1 MAKTLGSTN
10 LRVGAN
16 IGPLKAALKTASAK
30 LRRFGST
37 AKKVGGTLSRGL
49 SAPIAL
55 IGVSSVKVFADFES
69 EMSKVKAV
77 SGATAEQ
84 LKMLTAN
91 AKNLG
96 STTVFTARDVASL
109 QVEFAKLGFT
119 ASEIDKVTE
128 STLYLAQASGSD
140 LARAAE
146 VAGATLRGFGL
157 EAEETGRV
165 TDVMALSFASSALD
179 MESFADSMK
188 YVAPVA
194 NSVGISIEETTA
206 MLQLLSNANI
216 KGSMAGTAMK
226 KIIGEL
232 GSTSDGVAGAIKK
245 LAKEGIQLAD
255 AKDEVGERAQA
266 ALLVLA
272 NGIDTVDGLTDALV
286 NSTGAAKRMGQEM
299 TDNTAGAFKILRS
312 AIEGAQIEIGESITK
327 NQTFKGILEGLTKT
341 LGRITKHITEMT
353 DAEQFNAVAL
363 AALTTAIPIL
373 ILAVGSLTVA
383 FGSLTAA
390 MGPVAIAI
398 TGVAIAYALIKK
410 SISETDQVIKDSLL
424 NENTAESIKLI
435 KEQLAVTQY
444 QLKRAKEWAAEQPK
458 NASHRRLVLRLQE
471 EEINLKNA
479 LIFIGDKESSKRKGW
494 ADAEAEHAR
503 EYKERIENEKT
514 LKSAHAATTV
524 ELNKKNTAYQVLT
537 TTLEQMAGLKLAPL
551 AHELDSTMDRMDRM
565 IVGTKELN
573 IAVSEAINQM
583 ALDTIVGMAEI
594 GGAIM
599 VGEASFR
606 DMGKFVLGQFSSLLK
621 QLGTMMIE
629 YGMAAEGFK
638 AALALGP
645 LGGGLAIAAGIALL
659 AVSGAIS
666 AKMKSASETNIP
678 ALAEGGIVT
687 GPTLALIGEGRESE
701 AVIPLSKLDNMMGS
715 NSGAVTVYGKISGQ
729 DILLSSEKASRTR
742 SRYRGF

>member
-1 MAKTLGSTN
+1 MARTLGSTN

-30 LRRFGST
+30 LKRFGST

-49 SAPIAL
+49 SAPIAI
-55 IGVSSVKVFADFES
+55 IGATSVKVFADFES

-77 SGATAEQ
+77 SGATADQ
-84 LKMLTAN
+84 LKMLTEN

-128 STLYLAQASGSD
+128 STLFLAQASGSD

-179 MESFADSMK
+179 MEAFAESMK
-188 YVAPVA
+188 YVAPIA
-194 NSVGISIEETTA
+194 NAAGIGIEETTA
-206 MLQLLSNANI
+206 MLELLANAGI

-272 NGIDTVDGLTDALV
+272 NGIDTVDGLTDSLL
-286 NSTGAAKRMGQEM
+286 NSQGAAKAMGEEM
-299 TDNTAGAFKILRS
+299 TDNTAGAFKILKS
-312 AIEGAQIEIGESITK
+312 ALEGAQIELGENIA
-327 NQTFKGILEGLTKT
+327 NNEIFKGILESLTKT
-341 LGRITKHITEMT
+341 VGKITKHIEGMT

-363 AALTTAIPIL
+363 AGIVAVVPLLISAI
-373 ILAVGSLTVA
+373 GSLAIA

-398 TGVAIAYALIKK
+398 AAVAGAYALIRK
-410 SISETDQVIKDSLL
+410 SVNETDKAIKDALL
-424 NENTAESIKLI
+424 NESTKESTKLL
-435 KEQLAVTQY
+435 EDQLAVVRKSLATSEKWAKRYPKNIQY
-444 QLKRAKEWAAEQPK
+444 QKQVNQLTKEE
-458 NASHRRLVLRLQE
+458 NDLQE
-471 EEINLKNA
+471 A
-479 LIFIGDKESSKRKGW
+479 LITIGDQLSAKKKGW

-503 EYKERIENEKT
+503 ERKENITKINEAH
-514 LKSAHAATTV
+514 SATV
-524 ELNKKNTAYQVLT
+524 IRLGEVNKAYQNVSLQAADALHRLGQKFIEIEANALSFHSTANEGMKQAIDLTNGLALEFSTNLGNAIAGAIIHGESFSSSFITSLKAMAAQLIATIALVAILATLLVIATGGLGGLSFQSVLT
-537 TTLEQMAGLKLAPL
+537 GMK
-551 AHELDSTMDRMDRM
+551 
-565 IVGTKELN
+565 
-573 IAVSEAINQM
+573 AVSK
-583 ALDTIVGMAEI
+583 
-594 GGAIM
+594 
-599 VGEASFR
+599 S
-606 DMGKFVLGQFSSLLK
+606 
-621 QLGTMMIE
+621 
-629 YGMAAEGFK
+629 
-638 AALALGP
+638 
-645 LGGGLAIAAGIALL
+645 AGIA
-659 AVSGAIS
+659 V
-666 AKMKSASETNIP
+666 P
-678 ALAEGGIVT
+678 FLAEGGIVT
-687 GPTLALIGEGRESE
+687 GPTLAMIGEGRESE

>member
-49 SAPIAL
+49 SAPIAI
-55 IGVSSVKVFADFES
+55 IGATSVKVFADFES

-91 AKNLG
+91 AKQLG

-157 EAEETGRV
+157 DAEETGRV

-179 MESFADSMK
+179 MEAFAESMK
-188 YVAPVA
+188 YVAPIA
-194 NSVGISIEETTA
+194 NAAGIGIEETTA
-206 MLQLLSNANI
+206 MLELLANAGI

-232 GSTSDGVAGAIKK
+232 GSTSEGVAGAIKK

-272 NGIDTVDGLTDALV
+272 NGIDTVDGLTDALL
-286 NSTGAAKRMGQEM
+286 NSSGAAKTMGQEM
-299 TDNTAGAFKILRS
+299 TDNTAGAFKILKS
-312 AIEGAQIEIGESITK
+312 AIEGAQIELGENIAK
-327 NQTFKGILEGLTKT
+327 NKIFKGILESLTKT
-341 LGRITKHITEMT
+341 LGKITDHIKGMT

-363 AALTTAIPIL
+363 AGIVAVVPLVISAI
-373 ILAVGSLTVA
+373 GSLTLA
-383 FGSLTAA
+383 FGTLTAA

-398 TGVAIAYALIKK
+398 AAVAGAYALIRK
-410 SISETDQVIKDSLL
+410 SVNETDKAIKNALL
-424 NENTAESIKLI
+424 NENTKESTKLL
-435 KEQLAVTQY
+435 EDQLAVVQKSLANSMKWAKRAPRNIQY
-444 QLKRAKEWAAEQPK
+444 QKQINQYTKEETDIKEALAALQGTEDDKAKVRQASKDAAAKEELE
-458 NASHRRLVLRLQE
+458 NLRKIKE
-471 EEINLKNA
+471 AHSATAINL
-479 LIFIGDKESSKRKGW
+479 DK
-494 ADAEAEHAR
+494 
-503 EYKERIENEKT
+503 
-514 LKSAHAATTV
+514 V
-524 ELNKKNTAYQVLT
+524 NKAYQ
-537 TTLEQMAGLKLAPL
+537 
-551 AHELDSTMDRMDRM
+551 
-565 IVGTKELN
+565 N
-573 IAVSEAINQM
+573 VSLQSSD
-583 ALDTIVGMAEI
+583 ALHRL
-594 GGAIM
+594 
-599 VGEASFR
+599 GE
-606 DMGKFVLGQFSSLLK
+606 KFVEIQRKAESFHSTANDGMK
-621 QLGTMMIE
+621 QAIDLT
-629 YGMAAEGFK
+629 
-638 AALALGP
+638 
-645 LGGGLAIAAGIALL
+645 GGLAFEFSTNLGNAIAGAIINGDSFSKSFITSLKAMAAQLVATIALVAILATLLVIATGGLSGLSFGSVLTGMKAVSKGAGIA
-659 AVSGAIS
+659 V
-666 AKMKSASETNIP
+666 P
-678 ALAEGGIVT
+678 FLAEGGIVT
-687 GPTLALIGEGRESE
+687 GPTLAMVGEGRESE

>member
-1 MAKTLGSTN
+1 MARTLGSTN
-10 LRVGAN
+10 LKVGAN

-49 SAPIAL
+49 SAPIAI
-55 IGVSSVKVFADFES
+55 IGATSVKVFADFES

-77 SGATAEQ
+77 SGATADQ
-84 LKMLTAN
+84 LKMLTEN

-128 STLYLAQASGSD
+128 STLFLAQASGSD

-179 MESFADSMK
+179 MEAFAESMK
-188 YVAPVA
+188 FVAPIA
-194 NSVGISIEETTA
+194 NAAGIGIEETTA
-206 MLQLLSNANI
+206 MLELLANAGI

-245 LAKEGIQLAD
+245 LAREGIQLAD

-286 NSTGAAKRMGQEM
+286 NSQGAAKAMGEEM
-299 TDNTAGAFKILRS
+299 TNNTAGAFKILKS
-312 AIEGAQIEIGESITK
+312 ALEGAQIELGENIA
-327 NQTFKGILEGLTKT
+327 NNEIFKGILESLTKT
-341 LGRITKHITEMT
+341 VGKITKHIEGMT

-363 AALTTAIPIL
+363 AGIVAVVPLLISAI
-373 ILAVGSLTVA
+373 GSLAIA

-398 TGVAIAYALIKK
+398 AAVAGAYALIRK
-410 SISETDQVIKDSLL
+410 SVNETDKAIKEALL
-424 NENTAESIKLI
+424 NESTKESTKLL
-435 KEQLAVTQY
+435 EDQLAVVRKSLATSEKWAKRQPRNIQY
-444 QLKRAKEWAAEQPK
+444 QKQVNQLTKEE
-458 NASHRRLVLRLQE
+458 NDLQE
-471 EEINLKNA
+471 A
-479 LIFIGDKESSKRKGW
+479 LITIGDQLSAKKKGW
-494 ADAEAEHAR
+494 ADDEAEHAR
-503 EYKERIENEKT
+503 ERKENINKINEAH
-514 LKSAHAATTV
+514 SATV
-524 ELNKKNTAYQVLT
+524 IRLGEVNKAYQNVSLQAADALHRLGQKFIEIEANALSFHSTANEGMKQAIDLTNGLALEFSTNLGNAIAGAIIHGESFSSSFITSLKAMAAQLIATIALVAILATLLVIATGGLGGLSFQSVLT
-537 TTLEQMAGLKLAPL
+537 GMK
-551 AHELDSTMDRMDRM
+551 
-565 IVGTKELN
+565 
-573 IAVSEAINQM
+573 AVSK
-583 ALDTIVGMAEI
+583 
-594 GGAIM
+594 
-599 VGEASFR
+599 S
-606 DMGKFVLGQFSSLLK
+606 
-621 QLGTMMIE
+621 
-629 YGMAAEGFK
+629 
-638 AALALGP
+638 
-645 LGGGLAIAAGIALL
+645 AGIA
-659 AVSGAIS
+659 V
-666 AKMKSASETNIP
+666 P
-678 ALAEGGIVT
+678 FLAEGGIVT
-687 GPTLALIGEGRESE
+687 GPTLAMIGEGRESE

-715 NSGAVTVYGKISGQ
+715 NSGAVTVFGKISGQ
-729 DILLSSEKASRTR
+729 DILLSSERASRTR
-742 SRYRGF
+742 TRQRGF

>member
-1 MAKTLGSTN
+1 MARTLGSTN
-10 LRVGAN
+10 LKVGAN

-49 SAPIAL
+49 SAPIAI
-55 IGVSSVKVFADFES
+55 IGATSVKVFADFES

-77 SGATAEQ
+77 SGATADQ
-84 LKMLTAN
+84 LKMLTEN

-128 STLYLAQASGSD
+128 STLFLAQASGSD

-179 MESFADSMK
+179 MEAFAESMK
-188 YVAPVA
+188 YVAPIA
-194 NSVGISIEETTA
+194 NAAGIGIEETTA
-206 MLQLLSNANI
+206 MLELLANAGI

-286 NSTGAAKRMGQEM
+286 NSQGAAKAMGEEM
-299 TDNTAGAFKILRS
+299 TDNTAGAFKILKS
-312 AIEGAQIEIGESITK
+312 ALEGAQIELGENIA
-327 NQTFKGILEGLTKT
+327 NNEIFKGILESLTKT
-341 LGRITKHITEMT
+341 VGKITKHIEGMT

-363 AALTTAIPIL
+363 AGIVAVVPLLISAI
-373 ILAVGSLTVA
+373 GSLAIA

-398 TGVAIAYALIKK
+398 AAVAGAYALIRK
-410 SISETDQVIKDSLL
+410 SVNETDKAIKDALL
-424 NENTAESIKLI
+424 NESTKESTKLL
-435 KEQLAVTQY
+435 EDQLAVVRKSLATSEKWAKRYPKNIQY
-444 QLKRAKEWAAEQPK
+444 QKQVNQLTKEE
-458 NASHRRLVLRLQE
+458 NDLQE
-471 EEINLKNA
+471 A
-479 LIFIGDKESSKRKGW
+479 LITIGDQLSAKKKGW

-503 EYKERIENEKT
+503 ERKENITKINEAH
-514 LKSAHAATTV
+514 SATV
-524 ELNKKNTAYQVLT
+524 IRLGEVNKAYQNVSLQAADALHRLGQKFIEIEANALSFHSTANEGMKQAIDLTNGLALEFSTNLGNAIAGAIIHGESFSSSFITSLKAMAAQLIATIALVAILATLLVIATGGLGGLSFQSVLT
-537 TTLEQMAGLKLAPL
+537 GMK
-551 AHELDSTMDRMDRM
+551 
-565 IVGTKELN
+565 
-573 IAVSEAINQM
+573 AVSK
-583 ALDTIVGMAEI
+583 
-594 GGAIM
+594 
-599 VGEASFR
+599 S
-606 DMGKFVLGQFSSLLK
+606 
-621 QLGTMMIE
+621 
-629 YGMAAEGFK
+629 
-638 AALALGP
+638 
-645 LGGGLAIAAGIALL
+645 AGIA
-659 AVSGAIS
+659 V
-666 AKMKSASETNIP
+666 P
-678 ALAEGGIVT
+678 FLAEGGIVT
-687 GPTLALIGEGRESE
+687 GPTLAMIGEGRESE

>member
-1 MAKTLGSTN
+1 MARTLGSTN

-30 LRRFGST
+30 LKRFGST

-49 SAPIAL
+49 SAPIAI
-55 IGVSSVKVFADFES
+55 IGATSVKVFADFES

-77 SGATAEQ
+77 SGATADQ
-84 LKMLTAN
+84 LKMLTEN

-128 STLYLAQASGSD
+128 STLFLAQASGSD

-179 MESFADSMK
+179 MEAFAESMK
-188 YVAPVA
+188 YVAPIA
-194 NSVGISIEETTA
+194 NAAGIGIEETTA
-206 MLQLLSNANI
+206 MLELLANAGI

-272 NGIDTVDGLTDALV
+272 NGIDTVDGLTDSLL
-286 NSTGAAKRMGQEM
+286 NSQGAAKAMGEEM
-299 TDNTAGAFKILRS
+299 TDNTAGAFKILKS
-312 AIEGAQIEIGESITK
+312 ALEGAQIELGENIANNK
-327 NQTFKGILEGLTKT
+327 IFKGILESLTKT
-341 LGRITKHITEMT
+341 VGKITKHIEGMT

-363 AALTTAIPIL
+363 AGLVAIVPVL
-373 ILAVGSLTVA
+373 ILSVGSLTLA

-398 TGVAIAYALIKK
+398 AGVAAAYALIRT
-410 SISETDQVIKDSLL
+410 SISETDKVIKASLA
-424 NENTAESIKLI
+424 NENTAESTRLL
-435 KEQLAVTQY
+435 KEQLSVVQAN
-444 QLKRAKEWAAEQPK
+444 LKKSQEWAEQYPK
-458 NASHRRLVLRLQE
+458 NAGAQRQVVDLLEQE
-471 EEINLKNA
+471 VNLTKA
-479 LIFIGDKESSKRKGW
+479 LSTVGDSLSAKRQQWREDEQEYAKEQKDKTQSEKVY
-494 ADAEAEHAR
+494 AQAQAE
-503 EYKERIENEKT
+503 
-514 LKSAHAATTV
+514 TTV
-524 ELNKKNTAYQVLT
+524 ELSRKSNGFQVLSKSM
-537 TTLEQMAGLKLAPL
+537 EEMGAVKLAPL
-551 AHELDSTMDRMDRM
+551 SHEIDSVMDRMDRM
-565 IVGTKELN
+565 IVGTKLLNEELS
-573 IAVSEAINQM
+573 AAINAM
-583 ALDTIVGMAEI
+583 ALDTVVGMAEI

-606 DMGKFVLGQFSSLLK
+606 DMGVFVMGQFSSLLK

-638 AALALGP
+638 VALSMGP
-645 LGGGLAIAAGIALL
+645 LGGGFAIAAGIALI
-659 AVSGAIS
+659 AASGAIT
-666 AKMKSASETNIP
+666 AKMKSASETKIP

>member
-1 MAKTLGSTN
+1 MARTLGSTN

-30 LRRFGST
+30 LKRFGST

-49 SAPIAL
+49 SAPIAI
-55 IGVSSVKVFADFES
+55 IGATSVKVFADFES

-77 SGATAEQ
+77 SGATADQ
-84 LKMLTAN
+84 LKMLTEN

-128 STLYLAQASGSD
+128 STLFLAQASGSD

-179 MESFADSMK
+179 MEAFAESMK
-188 YVAPVA
+188 YVAPIA
-194 NSVGISIEETTA
+194 NAAGIGIEETTA
-206 MLQLLSNANI
+206 MLELLANAGI

-272 NGIDTVDGLTDALV
+272 NGIDTVDGLTDSLL
-286 NSTGAAKRMGQEM
+286 NSQGAAKAMGEEM
-299 TDNTAGAFKILRS
+299 TDNTAGAFKIFKS
-312 AIEGAQIEIGESITK
+312 ALEGAQIELGENIA
-327 NQTFKGILEGLTKT
+327 NNEIFKGILESLTKT
-341 LGRITKHITEMT
+341 VGKITKHIEGMT

-363 AALTTAIPIL
+363 AGIVAVVPLLISAI
-373 ILAVGSLTVA
+373 GSLAIA

-398 TGVAIAYALIKK
+398 AAVAGAYALIRK
-410 SISETDQVIKDSLL
+410 SVNETDKAIKDALL
-424 NENTAESIKLI
+424 NESTKESTKLL
-435 KEQLAVTQY
+435 EDQLAVVRKSLATSEKWAKRYPKNIQY
-444 QLKRAKEWAAEQPK
+444 QKQVNQLTKEE
-458 NASHRRLVLRLQE
+458 NDLQE
-471 EEINLKNA
+471 A
-479 LIFIGDKESSKRKGW
+479 LITIGDQLSAKKKGW

-503 EYKERIENEKT
+503 ERKENITKINEAH
-514 LKSAHAATTV
+514 SATV
-524 ELNKKNTAYQVLT
+524 IRLGEVNKAYQNVSLQAADALHRLGQKFIEIEANALSFHSTANEGMKQAIDLTNGLALEFSTNLGNAIAGAIIHGESFSSSFITSLKAMAAQLIATIALVAILATLLVIATGGLGGLSFQSVLT
-537 TTLEQMAGLKLAPL
+537 GMK
-551 AHELDSTMDRMDRM
+551 
-565 IVGTKELN
+565 
-573 IAVSEAINQM
+573 AVSK
-583 ALDTIVGMAEI
+583 
-594 GGAIM
+594 
-599 VGEASFR
+599 S
-606 DMGKFVLGQFSSLLK
+606 
-621 QLGTMMIE
+621 
-629 YGMAAEGFK
+629 
-638 AALALGP
+638 
-645 LGGGLAIAAGIALL
+645 AGIA
-659 AVSGAIS
+659 V
-666 AKMKSASETNIP
+666 P
-678 ALAEGGIVT
+678 FLAEGGIVT
-687 GPTLALIGEGRESE
+687 GPTLAMIGEGRESE

>member
-1 MAKTLGSTN
+1 MARTLGSTN
-10 LRVGAN
+10 LKVGAN

-49 SAPIAL
+49 SAPIAI
-55 IGVSSVKVFADFES
+55 IGATSVKVFADFES

-77 SGATAEQ
+77 SGATADQ
-84 LKMLTAN
+84 LKMLTEN

-128 STLYLAQASGSD
+128 STLFLAQASGSD

-179 MESFADSMK
+179 MEAFAESMK
-188 YVAPVA
+188 VVAPIA
-194 NSVGISIEETTA
+194 NAAGIGIEETTA
-206 MLQLLSNANI
+206 MLELLANAGI

-245 LAKEGIQLAD
+245 LAREGIQLAD

-286 NSTGAAKRMGQEM
+286 NSQGAAKAMGEEM
-299 TDNTAGAFKILRS
+299 TNNTAGAFKILKS
-312 AIEGAQIEIGESITK
+312 ALEGAQIELGENIA
-327 NQTFKGILEGLTKT
+327 NNEIFKGILESLTKT
-341 LGRITKHITEMT
+341 VGKITKHIEGMT

-363 AALTTAIPIL
+363 AGIVAVVPLLISAI
-373 ILAVGSLTVA
+373 GSLAIA

-398 TGVAIAYALIKK
+398 AAVAGAYALIRK
-410 SISETDQVIKDSLL
+410 SVNETDKAIKEALL
-424 NENTAESIKLI
+424 NESTKESTKLL
-435 KEQLAVTQY
+435 EDQLAVVRKSLATSEKWAKRQPRNIQY
-444 QLKRAKEWAAEQPK
+444 QKQVNQLTKEE
-458 NASHRRLVLRLQE
+458 NDLQE
-471 EEINLKNA
+471 A
-479 LIFIGDKESSKRKGW
+479 LITIGDQLSAKKKGW
-494 ADAEAEHAR
+494 ADDEAEHAR
-503 EYKERIENEKT
+503 ERKENITKINEAH
-514 LKSAHAATTV
+514 SATV
-524 ELNKKNTAYQVLT
+524 IRLGEVNKAYQNVSLQAADALHRLGQKFIEIEANALSFHSTANEGMKQAIDLTNGLALEFSTNLGNAIAGAIIHGESFSSSFITSLKAMAAQLIATIALVAILATLLVISTNGLAGLSFQSVLT
-537 TTLEQMAGLKLAPL
+537 GMK
-551 AHELDSTMDRMDRM
+551 
-565 IVGTKELN
+565 
-573 IAVSEAINQM
+573 AVSK
-583 ALDTIVGMAEI
+583 
-594 GGAIM
+594 
-599 VGEASFR
+599 S
-606 DMGKFVLGQFSSLLK
+606 
-621 QLGTMMIE
+621 
-629 YGMAAEGFK
+629 
-638 AALALGP
+638 
-645 LGGGLAIAAGIALL
+645 AGIA
-659 AVSGAIS
+659 V
-666 AKMKSASETNIP
+666 P
-678 ALAEGGIVT
+678 FLAEGGIVT
-687 GPTLALIGEGRESE
+687 GPTLAMIGEGRESE

-729 DILLSSEKASRTR
+729 DILLSSERASRTR
-742 SRYRGF
+742 TRQRGF

>member
-49 SAPIAL
+49 SAPIAI
-55 IGVSSVKVFADFES
+55 IGATSVKVFADFES

-91 AKNLG
+91 AKQLG

-157 EAEETGRV
+157 DAEETGRV

-179 MESFADSMK
+179 MEAFAESMK
-188 YVAPVA
+188 YVAPIA
-194 NSVGISIEETTA
+194 NAAGIGIEETTA
-206 MLQLLSNANI
+206 MLELLANAGI

-272 NGIDTVDGLTDALV
+272 NGIDTVDGLTDALL
-286 NSTGAAKRMGQEM
+286 NSSGAAKTMGQEM
-299 TDNTAGAFKILRS
+299 TDNTAGAFKILKS
-312 AIEGAQIEIGESITK
+312 AIEGAQIELGENIAK
-327 NQTFKGILEGLTKT
+327 NKIFKGILESLTKT
-341 LGRITKHITEMT
+341 LGKITDHIKGMT

-363 AALTTAIPIL
+363 AGIVAVVPLVISAI
-373 ILAVGSLTVA
+373 GSLTLA
-383 FGSLTAA
+383 FGTLTAA

-398 TGVAIAYALIKK
+398 AAVAGAYALIRK
-410 SISETDQVIKDSLL
+410 SVNETDKAIKNALL
-424 NENTAESIKLI
+424 NENTKESTKLL
-435 KEQLAVTQY
+435 EDQLAVVQKSLANSMKWAKRAPRNIQY
-444 QLKRAKEWAAEQPK
+444 QKQINQYTKEETDIKEALAALQGTEDDKAKVRQASKDAAAKEELE
-458 NASHRRLVLRLQE
+458 NLRKIKE
-471 EEINLKNA
+471 AHSATAINL
-479 LIFIGDKESSKRKGW
+479 DK
-494 ADAEAEHAR
+494 
-503 EYKERIENEKT
+503 
-514 LKSAHAATTV
+514 V
-524 ELNKKNTAYQVLT
+524 NKAYQ
-537 TTLEQMAGLKLAPL
+537 
-551 AHELDSTMDRMDRM
+551 
-565 IVGTKELN
+565 N
-573 IAVSEAINQM
+573 VSLQSSD
-583 ALDTIVGMAEI
+583 ALHRL
-594 GGAIM
+594 
-599 VGEASFR
+599 GE
-606 DMGKFVLGQFSSLLK
+606 KFVEIQRKAESFHSTANDGMK
-621 QLGTMMIE
+621 QAIDLT
-629 YGMAAEGFK
+629 
-638 AALALGP
+638 
-645 LGGGLAIAAGIALL
+645 GGLAFEFSTNLGNAIAGAIINGDSFSKSFITSLKAMAAQLVATIALVAILATLLVIATGGLSGLSFGSVLTGMKAVSKGAGIA
-659 AVSGAIS
+659 V
-666 AKMKSASETNIP
+666 P
-678 ALAEGGIVT
+678 FLAEGGIVT
-687 GPTLALIGEGRESE
+687 GPTLAMVGEGRESE

>member
-49 SAPIAL
+49 SAPIAI
-55 IGVSSVKVFADFES
+55 IGATSVKVFADFES

-91 AKNLG
+91 AKQLG

-157 EAEETGRV
+157 DAEETGRV

-179 MESFADSMK
+179 MEAFAESMK
-188 YVAPVA
+188 YVAPIA
-194 NSVGISIEETTA
+194 NAAGIGIEETTA
-206 MLQLLSNANI
+206 MLELLANAGI

-232 GSTSDGVAGAIKK
+232 GSTSEGVAGAIKK

-272 NGIDTVDGLTDALV
+272 NGIDTVDGLTDALL
-286 NSTGAAKRMGQEM
+286 NSSGAAKTMGQEM
-299 TDNTAGAFKILRS
+299 TDNTAGAFKILKS
-312 AIEGAQIEIGESITK
+312 AIEGAQIELGENIAK
-327 NQTFKGILEGLTKT
+327 NKIFKGILESLTKT
-341 LGRITKHITEMT
+341 LGKITDHIKGMT

-363 AALTTAIPIL
+363 AGIVAVVPLVISAI
-373 ILAVGSLTVA
+373 GSLTLA
-383 FGSLTAA
+383 FGTLTAA

-398 TGVAIAYALIKK
+398 AAVAGAYALIRK
-410 SISETDQVIKDSLL
+410 SVNETDKAIKNALL
-424 NENTAESIKLI
+424 NENTKESTKLL
-435 KEQLAVTQY
+435 EDQLAVVQKSLANSMKWAKRAPRNIQY
-444 QLKRAKEWAAEQPK
+444 QKQINQYTKEETDIKEALAALQGTEDDKAKVRQASKDAAAKEELE
-458 NASHRRLVLRLQE
+458 NLRKIKE
-471 EEINLKNA
+471 AHSATAINL
-479 LIFIGDKESSKRKGW
+479 DK
-494 ADAEAEHAR
+494 
-503 EYKERIENEKT
+503 
-514 LKSAHAATTV
+514 V
-524 ELNKKNTAYQVLT
+524 NKAYQ
-537 TTLEQMAGLKLAPL
+537 
-551 AHELDSTMDRMDRM
+551 
-565 IVGTKELN
+565 N
-573 IAVSEAINQM
+573 VSLQSSD
-583 ALDTIVGMAEI
+583 ALHRL
-594 GGAIM
+594 
-599 VGEASFR
+599 GE
-606 DMGKFVLGQFSSLLK
+606 KFVEIQRKAESFHSTANDGMK
-621 QLGTMMIE
+621 QAIDLT
-629 YGMAAEGFK
+629 
-638 AALALGP
+638 
-645 LGGGLAIAAGIALL
+645 GGLAFEFSTNLGNAIAGAIINGDSFSKSFITSLKAMAAQLVATIALVAIL
-659 AVSGAIS
+659 ATLLVIATGGLSGLS
-666 AKMKSASETNIP
+666 FGSV
-678 ALAEGGIVT
+678 LT
-687 GPTLALIGEGRESE
+687 G
-701 AVIPLSKLDNMMGS
+701 
-715 NSGAVTVYGKISGQ
+715 
-729 DILLSSEKASRTR
+729 
-742 SRYRGF
+742 